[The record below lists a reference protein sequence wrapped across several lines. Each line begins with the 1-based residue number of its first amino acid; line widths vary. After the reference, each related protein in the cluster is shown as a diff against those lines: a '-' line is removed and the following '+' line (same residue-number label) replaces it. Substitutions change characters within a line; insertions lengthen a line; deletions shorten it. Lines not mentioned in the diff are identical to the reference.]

1 MASSHRD
8 GLFALGF
15 MASKSFWLLGG
26 QEVSELCRAWVSA
39 EEVITAFIILSITL
53 QFLDGVKFAGM
64 QDCTQS

>member
-8 GLFALGF
+8 GLLARGF

-26 QEVSELCRAWVSA
+26 QKVSELCRAWVSA

-53 QFLDGVKFAGM
+53 QFLDVVKFAVM
-64 QDCTQS
+64 QDCTPS